1 MNDVKGIIISS
12 KCEVD
17 TQADFFLCL
26 LAIGRA
32 KGKRMGECNIEDK
45 NWGTCTVFHIKQ
57 KWMVFS

>member
-45 NWGTCTVFHIKQ
+45 NWGNMHRVSRKAKMDGF
-57 KWMVFS
+57 